1 MMKLLK
7 KSKKILIISGLC
19 LIFMIAGLIFINQQ
33 NIVYHEKI
41 GDVSVTIRRKELH
54 WRGGLYHIRIADGLH
69 VYTNQD
75 FVFHQDGSFSPA
87 HNIKIQ
93 QDQKALTVI
102 VDSPDMNEKRF
113 SAYFGTDKG

>member
-1 MMKLLK
+1 MGI
-7 KSKKILIISGLC
+7 SRKILISSRLC
-19 LIFMIAGLIFINQQ
+19 LISGIAGLILVNQQ

-41 GDVSVTIRRKELH
+41 GDVSVTIRCKELN
-54 WRGGLYHIRIADGLH
+54 WRGGLYHIRMADGLH

-75 FVFHQDGSFSPA
+75 FVFHQDGSFSPE

-102 VDSPDMNEKRF
+102 VDSRDMNEKRF

>member
-1 MMKLLK
+1 MRKLQK
-7 KSKKILIISGLC
+7 KLIIPGLC
-19 LIFMIAGLIFINQQ
+19 LIVMIAGLIFIDQQ

-41 GDVSVTIRRKELH
+41 GDVSVTIRCKELH
-54 WRGGLYHIRIADGLH
+54 WRGGLYHIRMADGLH

-75 FVFHQDGSFSPA
+75 FEFHQDGSFSPK

-102 VDSPDMNEKRF
+102 VDSNDMNEKRF
-113 SAYFGTDKG
+113 SAYFGIDRG